1 MSKDIFLINIKNL
14 LHKLFVSTVLVVL
27 KEFFILPQGR
37 SFSAFRDRER
47 EKEKHG
53 LVASRTHPDRGLQVP

>member
-1 MSKDIFLINIKNL
+1 MSKDIFLINKNL

-27 KEFFILPQGR
+27 KEFFILPRGS
-37 SFSAFRDRER
+37 SFSAFRDGER

-53 LVASRTHPDRGLQVP
+53 LVASRTHPDRGL